1 MENFNEKEIIQNN
14 RKKYNLKKIDK
25 KEIRILLSSNQS

>member
-1 MENFNEKEIIQNN
+1 MENLNEKEIIQNN
-14 RKKYNLKKIDK
+14 RKKYNLKKNDK